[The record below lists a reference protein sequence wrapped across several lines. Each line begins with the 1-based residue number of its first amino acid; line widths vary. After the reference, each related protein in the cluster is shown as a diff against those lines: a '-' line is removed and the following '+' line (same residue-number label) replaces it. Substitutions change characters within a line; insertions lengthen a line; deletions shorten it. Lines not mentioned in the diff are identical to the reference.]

1 MIDTYLKNTIARALQ
16 KAIDGNDAL
25 LIIEEASDRNFLQNL
40 VNVIREK
47 YQGESLKILRR
58 VEKALELEDPMLA
71 EKFRRVYKR

>member
-1 MIDTYLKNTIARALQ
+1 MIDTYLKNTVARALQ